1 MQAARSWIIRH
12 FGTLSMLFAGVLLP
26 LWLFGSVAGEV
37 VEKEPFS
44 FDHPIMMFVHS
55 HETPLLDSLMYFFT
69 KAGSALTLVPLFVVV
84 FVMLM
89 RRGQRASA
97 TFWAVSVA
105 GAALI
110 NFLAKQGFGRVR
122 PDLWVSRVHETTYSF
137 PSGHAMS
144 TMAVVAALTFLLWKT
159 RWRWIAAALGAV
171 FVLMVSLS
179 RVYWGVHYPSD
190 ILAGW
195 AASLAWVAGVR
206 MMFDRRRAGDSK
218 EAVGLKTS
226 PGK

>member
-1 MQAARSWIIRH
+1 
-12 FGTLSMLFAGVLLP
+12 
-26 LWLFGSVAGEV
+26 
-37 VEKEPFS
+37 
-44 FDHPIMMFVHS
+44 
-55 HETPLLDSLMYFFT
+55 
-69 KAGSALTLVPLFVVV
+69 
-84 FVMLM
+84 
-89 RRGQRASA
+89 
-97 TFWAVSVA
+97 
-105 GAALI
+105 
-110 NFLAKQGFGRVR
+110 
-122 PDLWVSRVHETTYSF
+122 
-137 PSGHAMS
+137 MS

-159 RWRWIAAALGAV
+159 RWRWIALALGAV